1 MKKTILLPLVLLT
14 LASAAFADNEQVT
27 IATQLA
33 GTTKEKP
40 LSLPSAMAAA
50 NKTVSVESTKDF
62 NFPTQYNPPKKFQQ
76 DDKTL
81 VQPMT
86 PSGFENARPGWK
98 FTYTSFM
105 DNGVV
110 TIVGTAS
117 YTDAKIGK
125 GVYGENS
132 GPIYSDASKKVMLT
146 NNTGNSASTLTSTT
160 HFQVFAKP
168 GQKYVVKLRKLDQWV
183 DCTISCTVGVAQA
196 KN

>member
-1 MKKTILLPLVLLT
+1 MKKTILPLLVLLT
-14 LASAAFADNEQVT
+14 LGSTAFAGTEQVI
-27 IATQLA
+27 IATQIPGA
-33 GTTKEKP
+33 KKEKP
-40 LSLPSAMAAA
+40 LDLPSAMGAA

-62 NFPTQYNPPKKFQQ
+62 NFPTGYNPPKKFQQ
-76 DDKTL
+76 DGKTL

-86 PSGFENARPGWK
+86 PSSFENARPGWK
-98 FTYTSFM
+98 FTYTSFE

-110 TIVGTAS
+110 TIVGQAS
-117 YTDAKIGK
+117 YTDAKIVK

-160 HFQVFAKP
+160 HFQIFAKP
-168 GQKYVVKLRKLDQWV
+168 GQKYTVKLRKLDQWV
-183 DCTISCTVGVAQA
+183 DCTITCTVGAAQA